1 MIDAGASAETVRN
14 RLLARLHG
22 EGAGRLRRRLQRVQI
37 LVGQRL
43 AGGGPSRTVYFPE
56 TAIVSQLLA
65 LRDGTTIEVATV
77 GPEGVIGLSA
87 FLGAETPHLHAIGQV
102 QGDAWRIDADVLR
115 DEVDRFPELHE
126 LLHAYAQA
134 FVVQLAQSVAC
145 NRHHAVEARAARW
158 LLTTADRLDRADLR
172 LTQEALAMMLGVHR
186 PSVSLAAGALQRSG
200 MIRYRRG
207 QIRIVD
213 RGRLEA
219 AACECYQMLRD
230 AFDRILGDIGQAGRA
245 I

>member
-1 MIDAGASAETVRN
+1 MIDAGATAETPRN
-14 RLLARLHG
+14 LLLARLNG
-22 EGAGRLRRRLQRVQI
+22 EGAGRLRQRLQRVQI

-77 GPEGVIGLSA
+77 GPEGVVGLSA

-102 QGDAWRIDADVLR
+102 PGDAWRIDADVLR
-115 DEVDRFPELHE
+115 AETDRSPQLHE

-158 LLTTADRLDRADLR
+158 LLTTADRLDRTEFR

-207 QIRIVD
+207 HIRIVD
-213 RGRLEA
+213 RDRLEA
-219 AACECYQMLRD
+219 AACECYEMLRD
-230 AFDRILGDIGQAGRA
+230 AFDRILGE
-245 I
+245 